1 MIQQMIA
8 IFSLVLLPF
17 LKPAWTSGS
26 SRFTYCWS
34 LAWRIL
40 SITLLALCWG
50 YPILHFW
57 WVSVRSVRCTS
68 GSLVVLKCTLLWC
81 YLFGYQ
87 LREGKTSSITVLILK
102 IDVSFWNNGPVPPEK
117 TKQNKEVRTI
127 AKNKTKTKNR
137 DIYSWYKMVNDA
149 WSLSRV
155 WLFVNPWTIAYPS
168 PLSMRSLQ
176 ARILEWVSMPFSR

>member
-1 MIQQMIA
+1 MFFWNSLVFSMIQQMLA

-26 SRFTYCWS
+26 SWFTYCWS

-68 GSLVVLKCTLLWC
+68 GRLVGLKCSLLWC
-81 YLFGYQ
+81 DLFWYQ
-87 LREGKTSSITVLILK
+87 LRERKTSSVTVLILK

-117 TKQNKEVRTI
+117 
-127 AKNKTKTKNR
+127 NKTKQRSENNSKKTKQKQKTETSIA
-137 DIYSWYKMVNDA
+137 DIRW
-149 WSLSRV
+149 
-155 WLFVNPWTIAYPS
+155 
-168 PLSMRSLQ
+168 
-176 ARILEWVSMPFSR
+176 